1 MIVAS
6 ATLMFSE
13 MRRICI
19 IITLC
24 VSIFAHWLMRPY
36 RDASCNIM
44 VVIFCICDLLGV
56 MSNPTQQIPL
66 PAAINTDN
74 TSVALSPSGSANYDR
89 DLINTTTLQTFFLVF
104 LLFTI
109 LTAVG
114 LTISSVVKSIR
125 AAQKLK
131 KIEAIRRQVREE
143 LLSADAVEKSR
154 IEAELIKKQTDFS
167 TCEIVLYVFIVF
179 DFDYGGGCIWSHVFI
194 LILLLQNFS
203 SLVCHLL
210 D

>member
-179 DFDYGGGCIWSHVFI
+179 DYGGGVAFGRG
-194 LILLLQNFS
+194 LMVLF
-203 SLVCHLL
+203 
-210 D
+210 